1 MLHVL
6 CIASWFP
13 FCDAESH
20 FNDDTNEKR
29 EKLLLFKSPQNTK
42 NSIKYCS
49 HQEKKAIILTGV
61 FWDIKLSVLPMN
73 HQCDVPFVD
82 DGDIQL
88 VANILIGILIVLSPE
103 AILCIVLVF

>member
-1 MLHVL
+1 
-6 CIASWFP
+6 
-13 FCDAESH
+13 
-20 FNDDTNEKR
+20 
-29 EKLLLFKSPQNTK
+29 
-42 NSIKYCS
+42 
-49 HQEKKAIILTGV
+49 
-61 FWDIKLSVLPMN
+61 MN